1 MKRFVIVWMIPSVL
15 CLLPGIAGIAL
26 VLAMPETALRFYLD
40 RVRESYLDWL
50 ILGLGTGL
58 AIIQLWLVWR
68 ALRWQ
73 ETDFDTRQDE
83 VLQQMAWA
91 AEWFPLL
98 GLFGTVAGILQT
110 FATIGLRQVVPQQEI
125 LRLYAPALTTTAS
138 GLLMAL
144 VNVVPWWL
152 VVVGR
157 RFILVLALR
166 RSRIE

>member
-1 MKRFVIVWMIPSVL
+1 MKRLVVLWLLPSVL
-15 CLLPGIAGIAL
+15 CILPALAGTAL

-50 ILGLGTGL
+50 ILGLGSGL
-58 AIIQLWLVWR
+58 ALIQLLLAWR

-73 ETDFDTRQDE
+73 ETDFDTRPDE

-110 FATIGLRQVVPQQEI
+110 FATIGLRQTVPQQEI

-157 RFILVLALR
+157 RLILALALS
-166 RSRIE
+166 RSRTD

>member
-1 MKRFVIVWMIPSVL
+1 MRSLVIRWLLPTIL
-15 CLLPGIAGIAL
+15 CLLPAVGGVAL
-26 VLAMPETALRFYLD
+26 ALAMPEAALRFYLE

-50 ILGLGTGL
+50 ILGLGISL
-58 AIIQLWLVWR
+58 ALIQLVLSWR

-73 ETDFDTRQDE
+73 EVDFDHRPDE
-83 VLQQMAWA
+83 VWQQMAWA

-110 FATIGLRQVVPQQEI
+110 FAAIGLRQVVPQQEI

-157 RFILVLALR
+157 RLILTLALR
-166 RSRIE
+166 PARYS

>member
-1 MKRFVIVWMIPSVL
+1 MKRLVIRWLLPTVL
-15 CLLPGIAGIAL
+15 CMLPVAGGMAL
-26 VLAMPETALRFYLD
+26 ALAMPEAALHFYLD

-58 AIIQLWLVWR
+58 ALIQLVMSWR

-73 ETDFDTRQDE
+73 EVDFDHRPDE

-110 FATIGLRQVVPQQEI
+110 FAAIGLRQTVPQQEI

-157 RFILVLALR
+157 RLILALAMR
-166 RSRIE
+166 PA

>member
-1 MKRFVIVWMIPSVL
+1 MKRFVVRWLLPTIF
-15 CLLPGIAGIAL
+15 CLLPISGGVAL
-26 VLAMPETALRFYLD
+26 ALAMPEAAWRFYVG

-50 ILGLGTGL
+50 ILGLGSSL
-58 AIIQLWLVWR
+58 ALIQLVLSWR

-73 ETDFDTRQDE
+73 DVDFDHRPDD

-110 FATIGLRQVVPQQEI
+110 FAVIGLRQTVPQQEI

-157 RFILVLALR
+157 RLILSLALR
-166 RSRIE
+166 PARFG

>member
-1 MKRFVIVWMIPSVL
+1 MKSLVIRWLLPTVL
-15 CLLPGIAGIAL
+15 CLLPVASGTAL
-26 VLAMPETALRFYLD
+26 ALAMPEAALRFYLD

-58 AIIQLWLVWR
+58 ALIQLALSWR

-73 ETDFDTRQDE
+73 DVDFDHRPDE
-83 VLQQMAWA
+83 ILQQMAWA

-110 FATIGLRQVVPQQEI
+110 FAVIGLRQTVPQQEI

-157 RFILVLALR
+157 RLILSLAMPTTPL
-166 RSRIE
+166 S